1 MISFLSSNKKIFGFL
16 TLVIFTCF
24 LSGCGFHL
32 IRTIPAKHPIH
43 IQLES
48 DQPNSRFTE
57 ILITRLQD
65 NNIHQQEQ
73 KDYKTK
79 FFVLVGPVENKQMI
93 SAISGN
99 ALAGTYTD
107 TYQVTVTFVPL
118 SSNNK
123 KPKLKSEVTRTFIY
137 QDNYQSNASLALSSE
152 SQIAQIRQAAY
163 PNLANQIVRSLIEIS
178 Q

>member
-1 MISFLSSNKKIFGFL
+1 M
-16 TLVIFTCF
+16 
-24 LSGCGFHL
+24 
-32 IRTIPAKHPIH
+32 
-43 IQLES
+43 
-48 DQPNSRFTE
+48 
-57 ILITRLQD
+57 
-65 NNIHQQEQ
+65 
-73 KDYKTK
+73 
-79 FFVLVGPVENKQMI
+79 
-93 SAISGN
+93 
-99 ALAGTYTD
+99 
-107 TYQVTVTFVPL
+107 PL